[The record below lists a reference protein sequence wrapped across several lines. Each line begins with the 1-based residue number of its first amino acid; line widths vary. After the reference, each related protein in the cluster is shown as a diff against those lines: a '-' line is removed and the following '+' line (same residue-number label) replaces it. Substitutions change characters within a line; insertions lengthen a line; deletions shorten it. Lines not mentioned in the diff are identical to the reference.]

1 MPECPICSSSVPTP
15 RESMVFSGYDC
26 PRCGRWGAPYDSGG
40 ITFTFARTFGDWD
53 SAEGVRKR
61 SRLSHILRCRQ
72 PSEKYHWAM
81 LPSDLAAWHLEE
93 PLPSPSEQ
101 LDLLVLYVGENQPS
115 PAELAVLKAPV
126 ISARI
131 GAAITHPPSEA
142 GLSWL
147 LEQQE
152 TAQFLVRRSDQNGS
166 LLLRLNMAGWLRY
179 GVLKQGRVE
188 SRNVLMAMKFG
199 DAELDRVVASC
210 FSPAVRR
217 AGYELRTVIDNQPA
231 GLIDDQLRVALRTSR
246 FVVADLTHRNNG
258 AYGEAGFAEGLGR
271 PVIYTC
277 REAEWKQGH
286 SHFDTNHLVTVIWDT
301 ENLDKAG
308 ALLTA
313 TIRATLPEEATMTD

>member
-1 MPECPICSSSVPTP
+1 
-15 RESMVFSGYDC
+15 
-26 PRCGRWGAPYDSGG
+26 
-40 ITFTFARTFGDWD
+40 
-53 SAEGVRKR
+53 
-61 SRLSHILRCRQ
+61 
-72 PSEKYHWAM
+72 M

-246 FVVADLTHRNNG
+246 FVVADLTHR
-258 AYGEAGFAEGLGR
+258 
-271 PVIYTC
+271 
-277 REAEWKQGH
+277 
-286 SHFDTNHLVTVIWDT
+286 TNST
-301 ENLDKAG
+301 ES
-308 ALLTA
+308 
-313 TIRATLPEEATMTD
+313 

>member
-1 MPECPICSSSVPTP
+1 MLECPICSSSVPTP
-15 RESMVFSGYDC
+15 REGADFTGYDC
-26 PRCGRWGAPYDSGG
+26 PRCGRWAAPYDSAG

-61 SRLSHILRCRQ
+61 SRLSHILRCRH
-72 PSEKYHWAM
+72 PSDRYEAK
-81 LPSDLAAWHLEE
+81 LPSSLAAWHLEE

-115 PAELAVLKAPV
+115 PAESAVLKAPV

-147 LEQQE
+147 LAQQE
-152 TAQFLVRRSDQNGS
+152 TAQFLEKRGDQNGS

-210 FSPAVRR
+210 FSSAVRR
-217 AGYELRTVIDNQPA
+217 AGYELRTVVDNQPA

-258 AYGEAGFAEGLGR
+258 AYWEAGFAEGLGR

-286 SHFDTNHLVTVIWDT
+286 SHFDTNHLMTVVWDPA
-301 ENLDKAG
+301 NLDKAG